1 MPSELA
7 LAGFPAV
14 RVHTVAPSAPMS
26 APRTPDPRRE
36 TRWLLATFAG
46 GLLLGVAALVLWI
59 VFARPAN
66 PWQLAPQT
74 LGFLTVPGKYVV
86 FWGIAPSSPIGPWG
100 LAVLGLVA
108 DTLLALFLASLLAP
122 LGRLRGVG
130 PWLKR
135 AHERAA
141 EVLRDYPGFRRA
153 AFWGVT
159 LFVFLPL
166 PGTGAIGGTFAGQ
179 LLGLSRTATV
189 LAIALGSTLTLVLFA
204 SLATFLGARAQEL
217 LQDPWVAIVAVLVL
231 ALFVWFAYQRVKR
244 KLGRG

>member
-1 MPSELA
+1 MGAHE
-7 LAGFPAV
+7 
-14 RVHTVAPSAPMS
+14 
-26 APRTPDPRRE
+26 RTNSRGE
-36 TRWLLATFAG
+36 TRWLFAAFAG
-46 GLLLGVAALVLWI
+46 GLVLGVPALVLWI
-59 VFARPAN
+59 LVARPTH

-86 FWGIAPSSPIGPWG
+86 FWGLAPSSPLGPWG
-100 LAVLGLVA
+100 LSVLGLVA
-108 DTLLALFLASLLAP
+108 DTLLALLLASLLAP

-141 EVLRDYPGFRRA
+141 EVLRDYPGLRRT

-179 LLGLSRTATV
+179 LMGLSRTATV
-189 LAIALGSTLTLVLFA
+189 LAIALGSTFTLVLFA

-217 LQDPWVAIVAVLVL
+217 LQNPWVAVVAALVL
-231 ALFVWFAYQRVKR
+231 ALFVWVAYRRVKR
-244 KLGRG
+244 NLSRG